1 MMKLVDA
8 HMTTLRWLLVLP
20 SWLAGVVLSLV
31 LAMALRA
38 LCIQLCPPELLVSG
52 MCMATWYRA
61 AESLSICA
69 GAAVGAATA
78 VLLPSLAAPQHRG
91 RVALAA
97 LGLGTACATWWLA
110 AGGSSLLAP
119 FACALAS
126 GVIAVRMALSWGGK
140 TEPGP
145 ARAS

>member
-1 MMKLVDA
+1 MKLPGA
-8 HMTTLRWLLVLP
+8 HMKILRWLLVLP

-31 LAMALRA
+31 VAMALRA

-52 MCMATWYRA
+52 MCMAAWYPA
-61 AESLSICA
+61 AESLSICV
-69 GAAVGAATA
+69 GAALGAATA
-78 VLLPSLAAPQHRG
+78 VVLPSLAAPQYRG

-110 AGGSSLLAP
+110 AGGFSLLAP

-126 GVIAVRMALSWGGK
+126 GVVTVLVVLGR
-140 TEPGP
+140 P
-145 ARAS
+145 ARYRGELR